1 MGKKII
7 GIMVVGLVIA
17 LLLPIGSAML
27 QKTDEPAT
35 KTHVV
40 KPASQLE
47 ITIKGGMGI
56 HVFIKNTGTTDVHVS
71 EMKLNLDGA
80 KIIYNS
86 DSGDIDIAAGKTKH
100 VIYVV
105 IGFGA
110 TNMELILDTITKTT
124 SGKVLFWFVCGV
136 E

>member
-7 GIMVVGLVIA
+7 GLLVVGLVIA
-17 LLLPIGSAML
+17 PILPIGSATL
-27 QKTDEPAT
+27 QKTDQPEVALL
-35 KTHVV
+35 

-47 ITIKGGMGI
+47 IMIKGGVGV

-86 DSGDIDIAAGKTKH
+86 DSVDFDIAAGKTKH

-105 IGFGA
+105 SGFGA
-110 TNMELILDTITKTT
+110 TNIELTLDTITQTT
-124 SGKVLFWFVCGV
+124 SGKVLFWFVYGL